1 MSLHLAVLVIIV
13 KIFKRFKIFLISK
26 LLEVIAISEA
36 QFLGK
41 NITIGKGS
49 WIRSGAIFYDNITIG
64 EFFSTGHYVLIRDN
78 VEIGDHVSIGS
89 LTVLEGDNWIGNR
102 VNIQSQCNITR
113 GVVIKD
119 DVFIGPGVITTN
131 DKYPPTIQTHP
142 PPTVLYNQCVIGAG
156 VVILPNITIGWNSL
170 IGAGSVVTRDIPSEV
185 VAYGNPCRVERK
197 RKVK

>member
-1 MSLHLAVLVIIV
+1 MITLTTDVIT
-13 KIFKRFKIFLISK
+13 LT
-26 LLEVIAISEA
+26 EV
-36 QFLGK
+36 QKLGK

-49 WIRSGAIFYDNITIG
+49 WIRSGTIIYDNVTIG

-89 LTVLEGDNWIGNR
+89 LTVLEGNNDIGDR

-119 DVFIGPGVITTN
+119 DVFIGPGVFTTN
-131 DKYPPTIQTHP
+131 DKYPPTKQIHP
-142 PPTVLYNQCVIGAG
+142 PITILYNQCVIGAG

-185 VAYGNPCRVERK
+185 VAYGNPCRVQRK